1 MAIRMDVGGEE
12 FNGSIFLNYKTKR
25 VDMEHSIATVSQKVT
40 LNKVARVAVEKEISK
55 SLAILI
61 QKPIRDLADKD
72 AAIKL
77 ARQNPIDWTEIV
89 GVKTITV
96 RKMTMVEMIAYLKDH
111 PDERETLLAELE
123 A

>member
-12 FNGSIFLNYKTKR
+12 FNGSVFLTYKTKR
-25 VDMEHSIATVSQKVT
+25 ADMEHSIATVSQKVT
-40 LNKVARVAVEKEISK
+40 LNKVARMAVEKEITK

-61 QKPIRDLADKD
+61 QKPIRDLADKE

-89 GVKTITV
+89 GVKTVTV

-111 PDERETLLAELE
+111 PDEREKLLEELE